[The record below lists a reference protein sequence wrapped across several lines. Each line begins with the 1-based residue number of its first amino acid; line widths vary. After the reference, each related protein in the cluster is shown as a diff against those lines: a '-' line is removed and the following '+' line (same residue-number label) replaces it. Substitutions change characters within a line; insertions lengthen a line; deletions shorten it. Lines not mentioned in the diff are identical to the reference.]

1 MRTADSENGG
11 PCFFLNIGA
20 AVKPQVEFG
29 LAVEEFAIAHSVPKF
44 PRGQEKQ
51 MMEDNSEFGL
61 FGRAIRTSQSRTKFV
76 LASILGLALLIPCG
90 SAQRITGQFI
100 AGERI
105 TGAENFGWYGVARR
119 ATGQTSTDLNGDGKA
134 DFV

>member
-1 MRTADSENGG
+1 MAPLLSVVVPKRIRDVRLRCAIGSGLRRYSSPYCSGCEFMRTADSENGG

-20 AVKPQVEFG
+20 AVKAQVEFG

-76 LASILGLALLIPCG
+76 LASMLGLALLIPCG
-90 SAQRITGQFI
+90 
-100 AGERI
+100 
-105 TGAENFGWYGVARR
+105 
-119 ATGQTSTDLNGDGKA
+119 
-134 DFV
+134 